1 MDINQAIE
9 HANAFV
15 IPGLLVDDQSIIGE
29 VNKNC
34 DAIKTLLD
42 AWKEAPLGQEP
53 VEFSVIQQLAD
64 RTRSL
69 CDTYGVE
76 RLRNHRGVGLSRGLS
91 NDDLAAA
98 VAKMQRRRPKAVFKT
113 AGPLLNDLHIA
124 YVEKSVSGTILGID
138 IETTSRFPELGYIV
152 NVGFEFWNLGRNT
165 VAVEPHTAYFGIPEM
180 YKEKGV
186 PLADIHQITWKDVEG
201 KKSFR
206 DDKKAQEAL
215 LATMKKIPFMAHNAA
230 FEDSWFMF
238 NIDGYAE
245 ARKAGKII
253 VIDSRDICRRLDPEI
268 RSLPRESS
276 PAALENWARRRHTLA
291 ADEKERHLGLEDVD
305 LMIRTVQ
312 AEFADHNMF
321 ED

>member
-1 MDINQAIE
+1 M
-9 HANAFV
+9 
-15 IPGLLVDDQSIIGE
+15 
-29 VNKNC
+29 
-34 DAIKTLLD
+34 
-42 AWKEAPLGQEP
+42 
-53 VEFSVIQQLAD
+53 
-64 RTRSL
+64 
-69 CDTYGVE
+69 
-76 RLRNHRGVGLSRGLS
+76 
-91 NDDLAAA
+91 
-98 VAKMQRRRPKAVFKT
+98 
-113 AGPLLNDLHIA
+113 
-124 YVEKSVSGTILGID
+124 
-138 IETTSRFPELGYIV
+138 
-152 NVGFEFWNLGRNT
+152 GFEFWNLGRNT

-186 PLADIHQITWKDVEG
+186 PLSDIHQITWKDVEG